1 MHRKKHHSSLSIEA
15 FHLPFGDTL
24 DPASRW
30 VLLAEL
36 IP

>member
-1 MHRKKHHSSLSIEA
+1 MYRKKHHSSLSIEA
-15 FHLPFGDTL
+15 FYLLFGNTL